1 MRILMVEDEKYMAE
15 AIAQVLK
22 KNHYSV
28 DLAFDGE
35 YGLDCAVSNIYDII
49 ILDIMLPKMDGL
61 QVLKRLRDE
70 KLSTPVIL
78 LTARG
83 ETEDKVRGLDCG
95 ADDYLAKPF
104 HTDELLARLRALGRR
119 QTELIH
125 DGIRKYGDIALNP
138 HTLLLACGDKEIYL
152 PLKEA
157 QILELLM
164 KRASMIVSKES
175 IIERLWGY
183 DTEAEQ
189 NRVEI
194 HISLLRKKLAQLESR
209 VSIRTIR
216 HAGYMLQTGEV
227 KNGDV

>member
-1 MRILMVEDEKYMAE
+1 MKILMVEDEKYMAE
-15 AIAQVLK
+15 AVAQVLK

-70 KLSTPVIL
+70 KLATPVIL

-119 QTELIH
+119 QTELLP
-125 DGIRKYGDIALNP
+125 DGICKYGDIALNP
-138 HTLLLACGDKEIYL
+138 HTLLLGCGEKEIYL

-164 KRASMIVSKES
+164 KRATMILSKEI
-175 IIERLWGY
+175 IIEKLWGY
-183 DTEAEQ
+183 DTEAEE

-194 HISLLRKKLAQLESR
+194 HISLLRKKLAQLESC

-216 HAGYMLQTGEV
+216 YAGYTLQTGEG
-227 KNGDV
+227 KNEND